1 MANLGRGREVFMRRL
16 GMLGAVRCSVA
27 FVILALAAAGSVAL
41 WSKQSRA
48 QTSYPERTVRIVV
61 PSAPGST
68 TDTLARIV
76 ADRLAR
82 TWAKPVIIE
91 NVAGG
96 AMNAGAANV
105 ARAAPDGLTLMVAPP
120 APLAFN
126 DLLYR
131 DLGYRPNLFVP
142 ITLLAKIPNVLVV
155 RNDLPAGSLR
165 ELIAY
170 AKANPGVLSYA
181 SQGVGSTAHLSA
193 SQLEALAGI
202 KMVHVPYRGAQPALT
217 DVMAGH
223 VDMFFDTPTTSVPL
237 YRNRMIRIMAV
248 ADLERTRALPEIP
261 TFSEAGLPGF
271 RSITWFGLV
280 APPNTPAALAERIN
294 HDALDV
300 LGSPQVSDKLHDLSL
315 DPGATTRSETAKFFA
330 EETALWS
337 QVIKQ
342 AGIEP
347 Q

>member
-1 MANLGRGREVFMRRL
+1 MRAGEVMGEF
-16 GMLGAVRCSVA
+16 GMLRAVA
-27 FVILALAAAGSVAL
+27 ILAAVGCAL
-41 WSKQSRA
+41 WSNQSRA
-48 QTSYPERTVRIVV
+48 EEPYPARIVRIVV

-76 ADRLAR
+76 ADQLGRK
-82 TWAKPVIIE
+82 WAKSVIVE

-105 ARAAPDGLTLMVAPP
+105 ARAVPDGTTLMVAPP
-120 APLAFN
+120 APLTFN
-126 DLLYR
+126 DLLFR
-131 DLGYRPNLFVP
+131 DLGYRPSQFVP

-155 RNDLPAGSLR
+155 RNDFPAATLAA
-165 ELIAY
+165 LIAY
-170 AKANPGVLSYA
+170 AKANPGRLSYA

-223 VDMFFDTPTTSVPL
+223 VDLFFDTPTTSVPL
-237 YRNRMIRIMAV
+237 YRNKMIKILAV
-248 ADLERTRALPEIP
+248 ADLARTAALPEVP

-271 RSITWFGLV
+271 RSITWFALV
-280 APPNTPAALAERIN
+280 APPNTPAELAERIN
-294 HDALDV
+294 HDVVDV
-300 LGSPQVSDKLHDLSL
+300 LVGKDVSDKLHDLSL
-315 DPGATTRSETAKFFA
+315 DPGATTRADTAKFFA

-337 QVIKQ
+337 KVIKQ
-342 AGIEP
+342 ANIEP

>member
-1 MANLGRGREVFMRRL
+1 MRKR
-16 GMLGAVRCSVA
+16 GMLHLIGYAVAALGAALCSD
-27 FVILALAAAGSVAL
+27 
-41 WSKQSRA
+41 QSRA
-48 QTSYPERTVRIVV
+48 QDPYPPRTVRIVV

-76 ADRLAR
+76 ADQLAR
-82 TWAKPVIIE
+82 KWGKSAIVE

-105 ARAAPDGLTLMVAPP
+105 ARAAPDGTTLMVAPP
-120 APLAFN
+120 APLTFN
-126 DLLYR
+126 DLLFR
-131 DLGYRPNLFVP
+131 DLGYRPSQFVP
-142 ITLLAKIPNVLVV
+142 ITLLAKIPNILVV
-155 RNDLPAGSLR
+155 RNDFPAASLA

-170 AKANPGVLSYA
+170 ARANPGRLSYA

-223 VDMFFDTPTTSVPL
+223 VDLFFDTPTTSVPL
-237 YRNRMIRIMAV
+237 YRNKMLKILAV
-248 ADLERTRALPEIP
+248 ADLKRTAALPEVP

-271 RSITWFGLV
+271 RSITWFALV
-280 APPNTPAALAERIN
+280 APPGTPATLAERIN
-294 HDALDV
+294 HDTVDALGNPD
-300 LGSPQVSDKLHDLSL
+300 VSDRLRDLSL
-315 DPGATTRSETAKFFA
+315 DPGATTRADTAKFFA

>member
-1 MANLGRGREVFMRRL
+1 MLRVSGRL
-16 GMLGAVRCSVA
+16 IAILAILGA
-27 FVILALAAAGSVAL
+27 AL
-41 WSKQSRA
+41 WGNQSRA
-48 QTSYPERTVRIVV
+48 QDPYPARTVRIVV

-76 ADRLAR
+76 ADQLAR
-82 TWAKPVIIE
+82 KWGKSVIVE

-105 ARAAPDGLTLMVAPP
+105 ARATPDGSVLMVAPP
-120 APLAFN
+120 APLTFN
-126 DLLYR
+126 DLLFR
-131 DLGYRPNLFVP
+131 DLGYRPSLFVP
-142 ITLLAKIPNVLVV
+142 ITLLAKIPNILVV
-155 RNDLPAGSLR
+155 RNDLPAASLG

-170 AKANPGVLSYA
+170 AKAHPGGLSYA

-217 DVMAGH
+217 DVMAGN
-223 VDMFFDTPTTSVPL
+223 VDLFFDTPTTSVPL
-237 YRNRMIRIMAV
+237 YRNKMIKILAV
-248 ADLERTRALPEIP
+248 ADLERTPALPEVP

-280 APPNTPAALAERIN
+280 APPNTPVALAERIN
-294 HDALDV
+294 HDVVDA
-300 LGSPQVSDKLHDLSL
+300 LGSRDVRDRLHDLSL
-315 DPGATTRSETAKFFA
+315 DPGATTRPDTAKFFA
-330 EETALWS
+330 EETALWAK
-337 QVIKQ
+337 VIKQ
-342 AGIEP
+342 ANIEP